1 MRLPRLLAVLA
12 LAYALALQALLAGAV
27 GITPAAAADRSGVP
41 LELAWCMPGG
51 GDHAS
56 GDEAPGGHHDL
67 RCILACGQLTPSP
80 ALLPAAVPSAAP
92 VARAFPDG
100 PVPLAGE
107 PLSRRARSR
116 LQPAPR
122 APPMI

>member
-107 PLSRRARSR
+107 PLSRRDLSR
-116 LQPAPR
+116 LKPAPR
-122 APPMI
+122 APPLI

>member
-27 GITPAAAADRSGVP
+27 GVMPAAAAGGSGSAI
-41 LELAWCMPGG
+41 ELAWCTPGG

-80 ALLPAAVPSAAP
+80 ALVPAAVPSAVP
-92 VARAFPDG
+92 IARIALDG
-100 PVPLAGE
+100 PVPLAAE
-107 PLSRRARSR
+107 PLSRRDLSR
-116 LQPAPR
+116 LRPAPR